1 MEEEWTDIMQVC
13 RNGHPINY
21 TCIEY
26 PERNQDYCEKCGKET
41 ITKCPNCGQD
51 IPGRT
56 HYPSVNFLS
65 RRTVPNYCRYCNES
79 YPWHKGAVKWKK
91 RIGSSLPRIP
101 KSIEWI
107 INQISKLIPIGKG

>member
-21 TCIEY
+21 SCIEH

-41 ITKCPNCGQD
+41 ITKCPNCGQG

-56 HYPSVNFLS
+56 HYPSVIFYLVEQFPITADIVMKPILGIKGQLNGKNGLGQAYHAYPNLLNGLLIKYLS
-65 RRTVPNYCRYCNES
+65 
-79 YPWHKGAVKWKK
+79 
-91 RIGSSLPRIP
+91 
-101 KSIEWI
+101 
-107 INQISKLIPIGKG
+107 